1 MYWCDNC
8 NKAVR
13 VGIKINDNWKKVRF
27 CKKCGKEFI

>member
-8 NKAVR
+8 KKAVR
-13 VGIKINDNWKKVRF
+13 VGIKVNEKGKKVRY